1 MTFCKFETLLKSK
14 QFVQINEDPTER
26 FERRVQTTLREL
38 KKKKRFTQV
47 EYNNIYPSSS
57 RPGRFYAT
65 GKRHKVPEN
74 CKDVN
79 QLPLRPIVSN
89 IGTATYGISKY
100 LAKLLHPLS
109 VSDYTINSTNDFVN
123 KMKDEEVPTGYKLVS
138 FDVTSL
144 FTNVPL
150 DHTINLILRKIYRE
164 KLIKTKIQRKEMK
177 MLLELCTKEL
187 HFCFNNK
194 MYKQVDGVVM
204 GNPLGPVIANIFM
217 VELEN
222 IKVPTMSNMLTK
234 WHRYVDDTIA
244 FVKEDQIENVLTILN
259 SYHKDIKFTHEVEE
273 NAELPFLDVMLH
285 REQNNKLRLKV
296 YRKKTCS
303 NIYLHWKSFAPTSWK
318 IGTLDG
324 MIRRAHIVCT
334 NQADLETELSFVENV
349 FKTINGYPQRII
361 QQSKDKVKAKLAQQN
376 TVELPNDDI
385 PSNEEEIDEKRKPF
399 MIMPY
404 AGERGEK
411 VMKKVMRKIPEDVRP
426 RIVYTGTKLSSFF
439 PVKDEIKDKYISNIV
454 YYFDSA
460 SENNVDYTGETKC
473 RWGKRIVEHQGRDKK
488 SAIVINFQSKNLAPP
503 QTGEF
508 RILAKNYPNRLKRR
522 IAESLYIKENKS
534 SLNVQV
540 DCYKLKLFN

>member
-1 MTFCKFETLLKSK
+1 
-14 QFVQINEDPTER
+14 
-26 FERRVQTTLREL
+26 
-38 KKKKRFTQV
+38 
-47 EYNNIYPSSS
+47 
-57 RPGRFYAT
+57 
-65 GKRHKVPEN
+65 
-74 CKDVN
+74 
-79 QLPLRPIVSN
+79 
-89 IGTATYGISKY
+89 
-100 LAKLLHPLS
+100 
-109 VSDYTINSTNDFVN
+109 
-123 KMKDEEVPTGYKLVS
+123 MKDEEVPTGYKLVS

-488 SAIVINFQSKNLAPP
+488 SAIVINFQSKNLPPP